1 MKMKKFIKI
10 LWLGLVIMFWTTTL
24 TQADFVLDWWNY
36 VSWYNVV
43 WTNSGSNTS
52 WDNRLIDTVKRA
64 VNRVLGML
72 SLIALILCIRGWFQM
87 LTAAWDDWKVKTWKK
102 ILTHAAIWLAVIWLS
117 WLFVTFIF
125 YLINNSAET
134 TA

>member
-1 MKMKKFIKI
+1 MKKLIKI
-10 LWLGLVIMFWTTTL
+10 LWLWLTLIVWTITISN
-24 TQADFVLDWWNY
+24 ADFVLDWWNY

-43 WTNSGSNTS
+43 WTNNGSNTS
-52 WDNRLIDTVKRA
+52 WDQRLITTVKTA

-72 SLIALILCIRGWFQM
+72 SLIALILCLRGWFQM
-87 LTAAWDDWKVKTWKK
+87 LTAMWDESKVKKWTKV
-102 ILTHAAIWLAVIWLS
+102 LTHAAIWLAVIWLS

-134 TA
+134 T

>member
-1 MKMKKFIKI
+1 M
-10 LWLGLVIMFWTTTL
+10 
-24 TQADFVLDWWNY
+24 LDPDGY
-36 VSWYNVV
+36 VEDYHVV

-52 WDNRLIDTVKRA
+52 WDNRLIDTVKTA
-64 VNRVLGML
+64 VNRVLWML

>member
-1 MKMKKFIKI
+1 MKNVIKT
-10 LWLGLVIMFWTTTL
+10 LGLIFAIALWVTTF
-24 TQADFVLDWWNY
+24 TQAEFVLDSWQY
-36 VSWYNVV
+36 VVWYNVV
-43 WTNSGSNTS
+43 WTHSGSQTS
-52 WDNRLIDTVKRA
+52 WDQRLIDTVKRA

-72 SLIALILCIRGWFQM
+72 SLIALVLCIRGWFQM

-102 ILTHAAIWLAVIWLS
+102 ILTQAAIWLAVIWLS